1 MLCKTKGKKRGF
13 DQNVKSLLKIQC
25 LRIVNVLWK
34 KKNLQVILVT
44 VKLDFKPVDVY
55 VNVR

>member
-25 LRIVNVLWK
+25 LRILNVLLK
-34 KKNLQVILVT
+34 KKKEST
-44 VKLDFKPVDVY
+44 SYFGDFKPVDVY

>member
-1 MLCKTKGKKRGF
+1 MC
-13 DQNVKSLLKIQC
+13 C
-25 LRIVNVLWK
+25 EK